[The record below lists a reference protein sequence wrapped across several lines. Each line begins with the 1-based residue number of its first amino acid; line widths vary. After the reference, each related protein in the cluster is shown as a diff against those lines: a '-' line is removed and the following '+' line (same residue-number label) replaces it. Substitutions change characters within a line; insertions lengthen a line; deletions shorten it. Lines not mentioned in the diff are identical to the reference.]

1 MTIKQPERSHISAL
15 RQLWKQ
21 AFGDS
26 DAFLDA
32 FFEVGFAPQRSR
44 CVFSQGLPVAM
55 LYWFDCSCRGEK
67 LAYLYA
73 VATDAAFRGQ
83 GLCHRLMADTHA
95 HLERLGY
102 AGTVLVPGNEGLFRL
117 YAGMG
122 YEAFGGLNDFS
133 CEAPA
138 CATAL
143 RRLTP
148 EEYAGLRRKYLPEGG
163 VEQEGPLLDFLG
175 RHAGF
180 YAGEDFLLAA
190 YQEADILTVPEL
202 LGNAAAAP
210 NIIAALRAKRGNF
223 RTPGTGRKFAMY
235 RALIKIKAPA
245 YFGLALD

>member
-1 MTIKQPERSHISAL
+1 MTIKQPAYGDIPAL
-15 RQLWKQ
+15 GQLWKQ

-26 DAFLDA
+26 DEFIAS
-32 FFEVGFAPQRSR
+32 FFNTGFAPQRSR
-44 CVFSQGLPVAM
+44 CVFVQGLPVAM
-55 LYWFDCSCRGEK
+55 LYWFDCSCRGER

-73 VATDAAFRGQ
+73 VATDKAFQGK
-83 GLCHRLMADTHA
+83 GLCHQLMADTHA

-117 YAGMG
+117 YADMG
-122 YEAFGGLNDFS
+122 YEAFGGLNEFS

-138 CATAL
+138 RASVL

-148 EEYAGLRRKYLPEGG
+148 EEYARLRREHLPAGG
-163 VEQEGPLLDFLG
+163 VEQEGPLLDLLG
-175 RHAGF
+175 MHAEF

-190 YQEADILTVPEL
+190 YQEADALTVPEL

-210 NIIAALRAKRGNF
+210 NILGALGAKRGSF

-235 RALIKIKAPA
+235 RALTQIKAPA